1 VDIRTVAGRLGHS
14 GGGTT
19 TLRVYAAW
27 VAEADQR
34 AATKLASRL
43 PNRPVTEPDGIERVL
58 IEPRAP
64 YERIAVELR
73 NAILDGRFAA
83 SEPLPTIKQL
93 ADTYQ
98 VATGTAHR
106 ALSLLTDWGLI
117 DVSRGQRATV
127 RVSVSGEDS
136 HNRNNMAHTTMNAS
150 LTNIKMTARTQRR
163 RRHSYGKLPY
173 ADPTAVAIRVDMCA
187 RILTS
192 LTHSEGTCSR

>member
-1 VDIRTVAGRLGHS
+1 MRSSTAGLPPVNHCLLSNSSRIPP
-14 GGGTT
+14 GGD
-19 TLRVYAAW
+19 RH
-27 VAEADQR
+27 
-34 AATKLASRL
+34 
-43 PNRPVTEPDGIERVL
+43 
-58 IEPRAP
+58 
-64 YERIAVELR
+64 
-73 NAILDGRFAA
+73 
-83 SEPLPTIKQL
+83 
-93 ADTYQ
+93 
-98 VATGTAHR
+98 AHR

-192 LTHSEGTCSR
+192 LTHSGGTCSR